1 MRGVVG
7 FASPLALAAAVFA
20 LGAAFVALVALAAA
34 GFGAALVAA
43 RFGAALAAA
52 ALGAALALG
61 AAFALGAA
69 AALALGAALASGVAL
84 TLGSALALGAALA
97 FGAAFASGAAL
108 PFGAALAFAATA
120 GLGAAVARRFGLSSA
135 GVGLRAMAAS
145 SLDTSRVKRCRPYR
159 GGGSGVFPGG
169 NETPLGVPRSPLRP
183 GKQRAGAAALA
194 AQHGSGR
201 AMQRLTRPAR
211 AGQDGKWGGSCD
223 ASP

>member
-1 MRGVVG
+1 MRGVAG

-84 TLGSALALGAALA
+84 TLGAALAL
-97 FGAAFASGAAL
+97 GAAL

-145 SLDTSRVKRCRPYR
+145 SLDTSRVQRCRPYR

-169 NETPLGVPRSPLRP
+169 NETPLGPPRSPLRP

-211 AGQDGKWGGSCD
+211 AGQDGKWGGSCN
-223 ASP
+223 ALP